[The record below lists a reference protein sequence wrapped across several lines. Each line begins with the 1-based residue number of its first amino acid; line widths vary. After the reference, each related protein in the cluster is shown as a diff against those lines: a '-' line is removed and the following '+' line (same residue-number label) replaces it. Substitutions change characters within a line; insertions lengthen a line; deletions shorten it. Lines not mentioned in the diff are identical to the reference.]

1 MPGHPR
7 GLLGDSTPRCP
18 PSPSFRGLHAW
29 MSSDGGAGPRGS
41 VPGSALL
48 CAPGEPT
55 GGVHAAD
62 SVLEGELESRL
73 PCLYKADA

>member
-1 MPGHPR
+1 MDEIGRWTWPVRLSPR
-7 GLLGDSTPRCP
+7 PC
-18 PSPSFRGLHAW
+18 
-29 MSSDGGAGPRGS
+29 S
-41 VPGSALL
+41 VP